1 MDREY
6 DPGNANLKKH
16 CILQALLLV
25 IIRFCP
31 IYLLRYWP
39 LFWVYLSTANWICL
53 PCVFFSPAAIKISC
67 VHSSWR
73 FCLRKKSVAN
83 ARRNDELSFPLPPTL
98 SWHFLEFFFVSP
110 SSKKNRQ
117 QGSPLFSSHWALLF
131 RFRWP
136 STLLPCDWLDL
147 RLFWIIACIVYIK
160 LKGAERSL
168 RPDFH
173 LTEWQLTALFSI
185 PFRQYQFQYQ

>member
-6 DPGNANLKKH
+6 DPGKRDNEAILKKKTH
-16 CILQALLLV
+16 YIFQALLLV
-25 IIRFCP
+25 IIRFCQ

-83 ARRNDELSFPLPPTL
+83 ARRNDELSFPLPHTL

-117 QGSPLFSSHWALLF
+117 QGSPLFSSRWALLI

-147 RLFWIIACIVYIK
+147 RLFWIIACIAT
-160 LKGAERSL
+160 LSL
-168 RPDFH
+168 R
-173 LTEWQLTALFSI
+173 S
-185 PFRQYQFQYQ
+185 

>member
-16 CILQALLLV
+16 CISQALLLV

-39 LFWVYLSTANWICL
+39 LFWVYLSTPNWICL
-53 PCVFFSPAAIKISC
+53 PHVLFFSPTAIKISC
-67 VHSSWR
+67 VHCSWR

-83 ARRNDELSFPLPPTL
+83 ARRNDELSIPLPHSI
-98 SWHFLEFFFVSP
+98 SWHFVEFFFVSP
-110 SSKKNRQ
+110 SPPPQNT
-117 QGSPLFSSHWALLF
+117 GSPLFSYRCALFF

-185 PFRQYQFQYQ
+185 PFRQH

>member
-1 MDREY
+1 M
-6 DPGNANLKKH
+6 
-16 CILQALLLV
+16 
-25 IIRFCP
+25 F
-31 IYLLRYWP
+31 
-39 LFWVYLSTANWICL
+39 F
-53 PCVFFSPAAIKISC
+53 FFSPTAIKISC
-67 VHSSWR
+67 VHCSWR

-83 ARRNDELSFPLPPTL
+83 ARRNDELSIPLPHSI
-98 SWHFLEFFFVSP
+98 SWHFVEFFFVSP
-110 SSKKNRQ
+110 SPPKTPLARQ
-117 QGSPLFSSHWALLF
+117 PFVLVSLRAVVSFSLA
-131 RFRWP
+131 

-185 PFRQYQFQYQ
+185 PFRQH

>member
-1 MDREY
+1 MTLE
-6 DPGNANLKKH
+6 NANLKKH

-39 LFWVYLSTANWICL
+39 LFWVYLSTPNW
-53 PCVFFSPAAIKISC
+53 IKISC
-67 VHSSWR
+67 VHCSWR

-83 ARRNDELSFPLPPTL
+83 ARRNDELSIPLPHSI
-98 SWHFLEFFFVSP
+98 SWHFVEFFFVSP
-110 SSKKNRQ
+110 SPPKHRQ
-117 QGSPLFSSHWALLF
+117 QGSPLFSYRCALLF

-147 RLFWIIACIVYIK
+147 GLFWIMACIVYIK

-185 PFRQYQFQYQ
+185 PFRQY

>member
-39 LFWVYLSTANWICL
+39 LFWVYLSTPNWICL
-53 PCVFFSPAAIKISC
+53 PHVLFFSPTAIKISC
-67 VHSSWR
+67 VHCSWR

-83 ARRNDELSFPLPPTL
+83 ARRNDELSIPLPHSI
-98 SWHFLEFFFVSP
+98 SWHFVEFFFVSP
-110 SSKKNRQ
+110 SPPKTPLARQ
-117 QGSPLFSSHWALLF
+117 PFVL
-131 RFRWP
+131 
-136 STLLPCDWLDL
+136 
-147 RLFWIIACIVYIK
+147 V
-160 LKGAERSL
+160 SL
-168 RPDFH
+168 RAVVSFS
-173 LTEWQLTALFSI
+173 LAKYVIALWLVRFTIVLDYSMHCVH
-185 PFRQYQFQYQ
+185 

>member
-1 MDREY
+1 MKTGKKINDANYEKVVKMDREY
-6 DPGNANLKKH
+6 DPGKRDNEAILKKKTH
-16 CILQALLLV
+16 YIFQALLLV
-25 IIRFCP
+25 IIRFCQ

-83 ARRNDELSFPLPPTL
+83 ARRNDELSFPLPHTL

-110 SSKKNRQ
+110 SSKKNR
-117 QGSPLFSSHWALLF
+117 
-131 RFRWP
+131 
-136 STLLPCDWLDL
+136 
-147 RLFWIIACIVYIK
+147 
-160 LKGAERSL
+160 
-168 RPDFH
+168 
-173 LTEWQLTALFSI
+173 
-185 PFRQYQFQYQ
+185 